1 MRKAASCFLKH
12 KNYLSIMSNL
22 VQEFTLIL
30 CVTPSEKIDG
40 KVIGGETLLSPMHLC
55 MVLAGCL

>member
-1 MRKAASCFLKH
+1 
-12 KNYLSIMSNL
+12 MSNL

-40 KVIGGETLLSPMHLC
+40 KVIGGEMLLSPMHLC
-55 MVLAGCL
+55 MVLAAGCL